1 MKKFLTILLLL
12 TATLP
17 AAAQH
22 MLIEK
27 GGSNN
32 EIVSLDKFRQMTF
45 SGTTVTIEQ
54 TDGTK
59 SSAEMSAISTISFGD
74 YTAIEQIKPGRER
87 LVAHITGDAIA
98 VNAKAGSTVTIY
110 NVAGNQILSTRLG
123 TDCGSISLA
132 GLPKGI
138 YIIEADNRTAKI
150 IRQ

>member
-12 TATLP
+12 TAALP

-27 GGSNN
+27 SGSNN

-45 SGTTVTIEQ
+45 SGTTVSIEQ

-59 SSAEMSAISTISFGD
+59 SSTEMSAISAISFGD

-98 VNAKAGSTVTIY
+98 VNAKAGSIVTIY
-110 NVAGNQILSTRLG
+110 NVVGNQVLSTRLG
-123 TDCGSISLA
+123 ADCGSISLA
-132 GLPKGI
+132 GLSKGV